1 MPQRRRRN
9 NDNKTAVAYIRVS
22 TEEQV
27 SEGVSLEAQEATLRA
42 YCTMRNME
50 LVDLVADPGV
60 SAGKPLADREGGRRV
75 LELVRSGQV
84 GSVVG
89 YKLDRLFRDAADC
102 LNVTSDWDRSGVT
115 LHLVDLGGQAVDT
128 SSAMGRFFLTVM
140 AGAAE
145 MERNL
150 VRERTKA
157 AMAHKKAQGK
167 RVGQIP
173 FGSRIAED
181 GEHLEP
187 ESDEQQVIEYIREL
201 RDRGMT
207 LRGITARLN
216 EEEVRARGER
226 WHLTSVARVLRR
238 EAA

>member
-1 MPQRRRRN
+1 
-9 NDNKTAVAYIRVS
+9 
-22 TEEQV
+22 
-27 SEGVSLEAQEATLRA
+27 
-42 YCTMRNME
+42 
-50 LVDLVADPGV
+50 
-60 SAGKPLADREGGRRV
+60 
-75 LELVRSGQV
+75 
-84 GSVVG
+84 
-89 YKLDRLFRDAADC
+89 
-102 LNVTSDWDRSGVT
+102 
-115 LHLVDLGGQAVDT
+115 
-128 SSAMGRFFLTVM
+128 MGRFFLTVM

-157 AMAHKKAQGK
+157 AMAHKKALGK

-173 FGSRIAED
+173 FGSRAAED